1 MRMKNV
7 ARDKQGVNDPEGLPA
22 STTDIMYSMD
32 LNYYKTVMDYI
43 ISSME
48 TLQGQLH

>member
-22 STTDIMYSMD
+22 STADIMYSIN
-32 LNYYKTVMDYI
+32 LNYYTTVTEYNI
-43 ISSME
+43 K
-48 TLQGQLH
+48 